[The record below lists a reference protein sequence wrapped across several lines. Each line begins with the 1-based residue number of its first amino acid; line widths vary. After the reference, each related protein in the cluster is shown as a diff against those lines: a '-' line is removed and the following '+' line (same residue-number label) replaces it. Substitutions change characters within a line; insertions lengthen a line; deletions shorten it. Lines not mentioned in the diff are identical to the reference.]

1 VPTRWSASQPKLRR
15 HAPRFG
21 EHSAE
26 LLREVGYTDAD
37 IARMVESRVTV
48 LA

>member
-1 VPTRWSASQPKLRR
+1 VPTRWSAAQPELRR

-26 LLREVGYTDAD
+26 LRRAVGYTDAD
-37 IARMVESRVTV
+37 IARMAESRVTV